1 MSIDGSTLKVAFKA
15 KGWAAHGKRGAR
27 RTYSEGQM
35 AFVEWCYERGNTHKG
50 DKMNANTAERLM
62 AVVGTAAF
70 NAHFAPEEAVAPDWK
85 YPSSA
90 TSKPLFR
97 AKDQLDHWTIK
108 PWFSQQK
115 AAFQAKLKDH
125 VEAAKLGIKGYLGM
139 QTIEFLVRLCARAS
153 ISDTHPGEKK
163 ARGQGGFKKGKP
175 KKKSELVDELG
186 AYHNTHGDFGGPGG
200 DAGGGEEEEDGEDEE

>member
-1 MSIDGSTLKVAFKA
+1 VASEVTYLAQNKPNYSPSEIKTPPPACFGNLAEKSGA
-15 KGWAAHGKRGAR
+15 FRGLLFLQSRA
-27 RTYSEGQM
+27 
-35 AFVEWCYERGNTHKG
+35 
-50 DKMNANTAERLM
+50 
-62 AVVGTAAF
+62 
-70 NAHFAPEEAVAPDWK
+70 APDVQHCSNWQAGFTL
-85 YPSSA
+85 PWVRRRE
-90 TSKPLFR
+90 THWLFR

-115 AAFQAKLKDH
+115 AAFLAKLKDH

-163 ARGQGGFKKGKP
+163 ARGHGGLKKGKP

-186 AYHNTHGDFGGPGG
+186 AYHNQHGGFGGAGG
-200 DAGGGEEEEDGEDEE
+200 DAGGGEEEEEDGEDEE